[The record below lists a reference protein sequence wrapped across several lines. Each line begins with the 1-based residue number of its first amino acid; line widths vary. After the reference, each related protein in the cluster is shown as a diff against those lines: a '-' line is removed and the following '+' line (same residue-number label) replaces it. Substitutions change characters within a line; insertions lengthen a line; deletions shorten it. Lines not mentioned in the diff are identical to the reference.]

1 MFIKNGNEV
10 NYEFFTQ
17 LMLYSLL
24 QKRRDN
30 EKKQHNCL
38 QEVLYMKNE
47 SGNGFLTPTLFNVR
61 NESENRPPTP
71 LRFYTAHPSLLTL
84 K

>member
-30 EKKQHNCL
+30 EKTQHNCL

-61 NESENRPPTP
+61 NESENRPRSITY
-71 LRFYTAHPSLLTL
+71 LITCCRLVLCNF
-84 K
+84 